1 MTNTFKPDPKGRKT
15 LDSLKL
21 VNYCIKM
28 RLEASQRGFSVIK
41 VYLLI
46 YSCVEIEGRHVP

>member
-21 VNYCIKM
+21 VSYCIKM

-46 YSCVEIEGRHVP
+46 YS